1 MSAAIWRILWKFQ
14 INYGGGYST
23 ARKEI
28 MEEIISKY
36 PIGSK
41 VILDDSDSEY
51 EVYEVV
57 GYKKIKDNYY
67 LLFKN
72 GGMVVM

>member
-1 MSAAIWRILWKFQ
+1 
-14 INYGGGYST
+14 
-23 ARKEI
+23 

-41 VILDDSDSEY
+41 VILDDSNSEY

-67 LLFKN
+67 LLFMD
-72 GGMVVM
+72 GGMVVVER